1 MNRLFLS
8 FAFIAVFDRI
18 QAQTIIVNPD
28 GTHSIIIDNGST
40 KAIVNPWESQS
51 AVK

>member
-1 MNRLFLS
+1 MILYIRGVT
-8 FAFIAVFDRI
+8 IAVFDRI

-40 KAIVNPWESQS
+40 KAIVNPRETQS